1 MNKTMSK
8 LVMVALLTVQ
18 MLASTSSMADE
29 AQTMPLKSEAVN
41 TKEIP
46 TTEKEFANVI
56 NNYTKAEIIAQL
68 GEPAKSEDVKLKDS
82 GKVVASIW
90 YYHNLNTAPDGSYY
104 PTTELDFIDDK
115 VVQVVYMNN
124 DGSETQEMEK
134 SLEPPAIEPAM

>member
-1 MNKTMSK
+1 
-8 LVMVALLTVQ
+8 MVALLTVQ

>member
-18 MLASTSSMADE
+18 MLASTSSMAEE

>member
-1 MNKTMSK
+1 MSK

>member
-1 MNKTMSK
+1 MYKTVNK
-8 LVMVALLTVQ
+8 LVMVALFTVQ
-18 MLASTSSMADE
+18 MLASTTSMADE
-29 AQTMPLKSEAVN
+29 AQTMPLKSDAVN

-124 DGSETQEMEK
+124 DGSETQESEN
-134 SLEPPAIEPAM
+134 SLTPPTIEPAL

>member
-1 MNKTMSK
+1 MYKTMNK
-8 LVMVALLTVQ
+8 LVMVALFTVQ
-18 MLASTSSMADE
+18 MLASTTSMADE
-29 AQTMPLKSEAVN
+29 AQTMPLKSDAVN

-124 DGSETQEMEK
+124 DGSETQESEN
-134 SLEPPAIEPAM
+134 SLTPPAIEPAM

>member
-1 MNKTMSK
+1 MYKTMNK

-29 AQTMPLKSEAVN
+29 AQTMPLKTDAVMA
-41 TKEIP
+41 KEIP
-46 TTEKEFANVI
+46 TTEKEFADAI
-56 NNYTKAEIIAQL
+56 NSYTKEEIIAQL
-68 GEPAKSEDVKLKDS
+68 GEPAKAEDVKLKDS

-104 PTTELDFIDDK
+104 PTTELDFIEGK

-124 DGSETQEMEK
+124 DGSETQESEN
-134 SLEPPAIEPAM
+134 SLSPPTIEPAL

>member
-1 MNKTMSK
+1 MNKTMNK

-18 MLASTSSMADE
+18 MLASTSGMADE
-29 AQTMPLKSEAVN
+29 AQTMPLKPEAVN

-82 GKVVASIW
+82 WKVVASIW

>member
-1 MNKTMSK
+1 MNKTMNK

-29 AQTMPLKSEAVN
+29 AQTMPLKADAVN

-124 DGSETQEMEK
+124 DGSETPEMEK

>member
-1 MNKTMSK
+1 MNKTMNK
-8 LVMVALLTVQ
+8 LAMVALLTVQ

-29 AQTMPLKSEAVN
+29 AQTMPLKSDAVN

>member
-1 MNKTMSK
+1 MNK
-8 LVMVALLTVQ
+8 LVMVALFTVQ
-18 MLASTSSMADE
+18 MLASTTSMADE
-29 AQTMPLKSEAVN
+29 AQTMPLKPEAVN

>member
-1 MNKTMSK
+1 MNK
-8 LVMVALLTVQ
+8 LVMVALFTVQ
-18 MLASTSSMADE
+18 MLASTTSMADE
-29 AQTMPLKSEAVN
+29 AQTMPLKSDAVN

-124 DGSETQEMEK
+124 DGSETQESEN
-134 SLEPPAIEPAM
+134 SLTPPTIEPAM

>member
-1 MNKTMSK
+1 MNK

-18 MLASTSSMADE
+18 MLASTSGMADE
-29 AQTMPLKSEAVN
+29 AQTMPLKPEAVN

-124 DGSETQEMEK
+124 DGSETQESEN
-134 SLEPPAIEPAM
+134 SLTPPTIEPAL

>member
-1 MNKTMSK
+1 MYKTMNK
-8 LVMVALLTVQ
+8 LVMVALFTVQ
-18 MLASTSSMADE
+18 MLASTTSMADE
-29 AQTMPLKSEAVN
+29 AQTMPLKSDAVN

-124 DGSETQEMEK
+124 DGSETQESEN
-134 SLEPPAIEPAM
+134 SLTPPTIEPAM

>member
-1 MNKTMSK
+1 MNKTMNK

-18 MLASTSSMADE
+18 MLASTSGMADE
-29 AQTMPLKSEAVN
+29 AQTMPLKPEAVN

-124 DGSETQEMEK
+124 DGSETQESEN
-134 SLEPPAIEPAM
+134 SLTPPTIEPAM